1 MKRDGPRA
9 NFVWLYQISHQV
21 QYSCFVYYC
30 KVYNYK
36 TDKYIFLIKAAYQFL
51 PDVKLKC
58 LSKIANVR
66 ILSLQSNK
74 TSFLYC

>member
-9 NFVWLYQISHQV
+9 NFLWLYQISHQV

-51 PDVKLKC
+51 PRC
-58 LSKIANVR
+58 
-66 ILSLQSNK
+66 
-74 TSFLYC
+74 